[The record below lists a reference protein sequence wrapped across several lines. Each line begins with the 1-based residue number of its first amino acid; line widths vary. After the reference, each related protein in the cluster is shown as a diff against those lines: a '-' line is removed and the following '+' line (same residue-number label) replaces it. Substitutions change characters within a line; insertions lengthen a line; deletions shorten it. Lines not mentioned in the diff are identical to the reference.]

1 MKRVLQPTTF
11 CLTILP
17 ILCIWYVSLFLLPLS
32 TPPVLKYGLLLPLA
46 YFLGSIPWGYFFLH
60 WSQGIDI
67 RQYGSGKTGMSNVLR
82 TGGRKTATV
91 VLILDISKGIVIVL
105 IARHCIGTTAAEIV
119 SGLLALIGH
128 NWPIFLK
135 FRGGRGIATGLG
147 GLAVM
152 APIPA
157 LCAAVAFIPVTLV
170 SKYVSL
176 GSIVGVLTACLTL
189 IGLTILGTYSI
200 DYSWYSLIA
209 GSIIIWQHRD
219 NMKRIWDGTERKLGN
234 HRTPHSND
242 LRQV

>member
-1 MKRVLQPTTF
+1 MNRIFQPTIF

-17 ILCIWYVSLFLLPLS
+17 LILFWSGSILILP
-32 TPPVLKYGLLLPLA
+32 TETTAILKYVLLLPLA
-46 YFLGSIPWGYFFLH
+46 YFLGSIPWGYLFLQ
-60 WSQGIDI
+60 WSHGIDI
-67 RQYGSGKTGMSNVLR
+67 RNHGSGKTGMSNVLR
-82 TGGRKTATV
+82 TGGRKVAAL
-91 VLILDISKGIVIVL
+91 VLILDISKGILIVL
-105 IARHCIGTTAAEIV
+105 LARDVLGTTAAEIV

-147 GLAVM
+147 GLSIM
-152 APIPA
+152 APIAA
-157 LCAAVAFIPVTLV
+157 LCAAAAFIPVTLV

-189 IGLTILGTYSI
+189 VGLTLLGIYSA

-219 NMKRIWDGTERKLGN
+219 NIRRILDGTERKLGK
-234 HRTPHSND
+234 SA
-242 LRQV
+242 L